1 MSNTAP
7 GQSRPDDA
15 RCYNCGDS
23 GHWTVACPEPTR
35 ETPAGLAA
43 WRNANAPGHGG
54 NRDHHGGSKK
64 SKGPIITKY
73 APAPVPVSAPSV
85 ARYGPP
91 PGYGPPPPAH
101 YPGGPPSYPPQYP
114 PYGSSASNYAPP
126 GYSPPGYSNPYPPPS
141 YGGPPPGLPAP
152 PPRPPGTYASPP
164 PPPPQPPAQLPSYP
178 PRAYGPPPPRQDH
191 VPYHPQPH
199 YPQYP
204 QPASAPY
211 AQHPPPPSYPPPYP
225 SHSAPPSYGHPPPS
239 RPPIPS
245 PAPPPAS
252 RPHRSAS
259 SSVPR
264 QNSASTLPLSASL
277 PPRPSLPPK
286 PPQPNQHGQPGRG
299 RRDFPDHSRDH
310 RNKRK
315 NDRHPRNHDYRQKK
329 NQPHSRPDQKSQ
341 DNNNRRPD
349 LKTPNHPKPAP
360 SPKQGDQKGST
371 TAVEPK
377 PSPPAAS
384 PETKKVQ
391 VETPRPD
398 SSQRPDTAPE
408 KAVDDEFEWDKNV
421 IFAGP
426 EPRHPPDEVGK
437 PLPAEYNDE
446 VLLPRKWDAKCI
458 ESHYVQADNIEE
470 YVKPIHETPYW
481 SKIEHDPAF
490 VRDGKLPSGDAI
502 ANLPPR
508 PPPKLEEIARSE
520 SSESGEVHERLAKR
534 GHPDDDTPGERPVKR
549 QRSRSSFDASRRGSR
564 GRHSRS
570 RDSYVPQG
578 RRSRPGSPERRPTE
592 FRNVDDQRRSID
604 RYQPDRDR
612 DHSRGRGR
620 RRSRTRSRSRDH
632 SRSRN
637 RSRSRSR
644 RRNRTPTSRDSSVSA
659 ASSGLDS
666 LEAELLGRDTKAKTP
681 EGSPRP
687 KSSMSGLKPKRRQ
700 AKLDSAY
707 SRRW

>member
-73 APAPVPVSAPSV
+73 APAPVPASAPSV
-85 ARYGPP
+85 ARYGLL
-91 PGYGPPPPAH
+91 AH
-101 YPGGPPSYPPQYP
+101 MLLLLRLPLNLQRNHLHIHHVHMVLLRLAKTTYP
-114 PYGSSASNYAPP
+114 
-126 GYSPPGYSNPYPPPS
+126 
-141 YGGPPPGLPAP
+141 
-152 PPRPPGTYASPP
+152 TI
-164 PPPPQPPAQLPSYP
+164 
-178 PRAYGPPPPRQDH
+178 
-191 VPYHPQPH
+191 
-199 YPQYP
+199 
-204 QPASAPY
+204 
-211 AQHPPPPSYPPPYP
+211 
-225 SHSAPPSYGHPPPS
+225 HSLIIPI
-239 RPPIPS
+239 IPS
-245 PAPPPAS
+245 QLQHHMFS
-252 RPHRSAS
+252 IHRRHHTRPLIPLTARLRRMGTLHLHGLLSHHQHHLLHHVHIDQLHPLYHARILHQLYLCQLLC
-259 SSVPR
+259 PLDLLYL
-264 QNSASTLPLSASL
+264 QNHHNPISMVNL
-277 PPRPSLPPK
+277 
-286 PPQPNQHGQPGRG
+286 
-299 RRDFPDHSRDH
+299 
-310 RNKRK
+310 
-315 NDRHPRNHDYRQKK
+315 
-329 NQPHSRPDQKSQ
+329 PHSRPDQKPQ

-377 PSPPAAS
+377 SSPPAAS

-549 QRSRSSFDASRRGSR
+549 QRSRSSFDVSCRGSR

-707 SRRW
+707 RYVIVMLRVYSQN

>member
-73 APAPVPVSAPSV
+73 APAPVPASAPSV

-164 PPPPQPPAQLPSYP
+164 PPPPSTSSATTFISTTCIWSSSASPRPRTLPSTASLSP
-178 PRAYGPPPPRQDH
+178 LS
-191 VPYHPQPH
+191 
-199 YPQYP
+199 
-204 QPASAPY
+204 PASF
-211 AQHPPPPSYPPPYP
+211 ST
-225 SHSAPPSYGHPPPS
+225 
-239 RPPIPS
+239 IC
-245 PAPPPAS
+245 
-252 RPHRSAS
+252 
-259 SSVPR
+259 
-264 QNSASTLPLSASL
+264 SASTAAIIPAPLSLSQRASVVWA
-277 PPRPSLPPK
+277 PSTFTASYPITSTTSCITSTSISFILCTTPEFCI
-286 PPQPNQHGQPGRG
+286 NFTFHGQPGRG

-329 NQPHSRPDQKSQ
+329 NQPHSRPDQKPQ

-377 PSPPAAS
+377 SSPPAAS

-534 GHPDDDTPGERPVKR
+534 GHPDDDTPAAEDHGADIRARVIRTFRKDAGHVPV
-549 QRSRSSFDASRRGSR
+549 
-564 GRHSRS
+564 
-570 RDSYVPQG
+570 VP
-578 RRSRPGSPERRPTE
+578 
-592 FRNVDDQRRSID
+592 NVDLQNSVTSTTSDD
-604 RYQPDRDR
+604 R
-612 DHSRGRGR
+612 
-620 RRSRTRSRSRDH
+620 
-632 SRSRN
+632 
-637 RSRSRSR
+637 
-644 RRNRTPTSRDSSVSA
+644 
-659 ASSGLDS
+659 
-666 LEAELLGRDTKAKTP
+666 
-681 EGSPRP
+681 
-687 KSSMSGLKPKRRQ
+687 
-700 AKLDSAY
+700 
-707 SRRW
+707 